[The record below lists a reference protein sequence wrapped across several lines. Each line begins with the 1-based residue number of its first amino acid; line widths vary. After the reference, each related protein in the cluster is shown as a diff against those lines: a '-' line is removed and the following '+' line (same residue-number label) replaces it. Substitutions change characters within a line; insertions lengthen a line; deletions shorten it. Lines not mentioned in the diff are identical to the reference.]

1 MRYKGKLV
9 DIQELDKVLLRH
21 SVLVQCTGE
30 RGDYKAIT
38 SEQSACQRK
47 RYRVSI
53 NGRFAI
59 VKLDFDTRTK
69 EGMIEVRDDNAW
81 HVALKMPEFDG
92 MMARLYPVYRRR
104 GEMLQAID
112 KLMGVQNEQLKQ
124 TDVVKA
130 DVLNKST
137 RNEDTKDVS
146 IKTVSDEESVAITSG
161 GL

>member
-9 DIQELDKVLLRH
+9 DIQELDSVLLKH

-30 RGDYKAIT
+30 RGDYKAIM

-59 VKLDFDTRTK
+59 VKLDFDTRTN

-92 MMARLYPVYRRR
+92 IMARLYPVYRRR

-124 TDVVKA
+124 TNVIKT
-130 DVLNKST
+130 DVLNNTT
-137 RNEDTKDVS
+137 RNEDTKD
-146 IKTVSDEESVAITSG
+146 IPEQIVSDDKSIAVAETR
-161 GL
+161 L